1 MADAWYGTWQSDRWD
16 SRHWSQSNWDAAGAW
31 GAADGQ
37 ATAAQA
43 WPDGQQDDQ
52 PAAQAWPQWD
62 AVDIQ
67 KNLGAMIRQARGD
80 MQKNSLVGED
90 LAAVAVFSCIINY
103 IGRGRGGGRAGSI
116 DDCGRG
122 EGLRI

>member
-1 MADAWYGTWQSDRWD
+1 MADAWHGTWQSDRWG
-16 SRHWSQSNWDAAGAW
+16 SWHWWQSNWDAERWPAN
-31 GAADGQ
+31 DGQ
-37 ATAAQA
+37 H
-43 WPDGQQDDQ
+43 DDQ

-90 LAAVAVFSCIINY
+90 LAAVAVLL
-103 IGRGRGGGRAGSI
+103 A
-116 DDCGRG
+116 
-122 EGLRI
+122 